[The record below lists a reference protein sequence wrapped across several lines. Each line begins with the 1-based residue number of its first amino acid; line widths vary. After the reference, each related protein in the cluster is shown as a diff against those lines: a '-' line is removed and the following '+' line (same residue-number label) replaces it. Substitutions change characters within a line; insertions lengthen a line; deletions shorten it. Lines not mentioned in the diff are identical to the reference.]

1 LLMQVQFYNITQST
15 WIVADDTINETT
27 PRTILVGQQL
37 ALDHI
42 FNGLVTT
49 SDLLNEFG
57 SGTYRVYA
65 AFRDPN
71 GDVLICSDE
80 TDLEAVWEFI
90 IT

>member
-1 LLMQVQFYNITQST
+1 MQVQFYNTTLST
-15 WIVADDTINETT
+15 WVVADDTINETT

-42 FNGLVTT
+42 FNGLVST
-49 SDLLNEFG
+49 SDLITEFG

-65 AFRDPN
+65 AFRDPD
-71 GDVLICSDE
+71 GDVLMCSDE
-80 TDLEAVWEFI
+80 TELEATWEFT